1 MIRVMSCTLK
11 SGIVWTSFAQRLSR
25 PVPAPPPNTSTINCT
40 WCRHGIR
47 QTGVK
52 WPEPPTCFSPAISP
66 TVICV
71 SPSSFRS
78 TRPTCGVTNLKTNQD
93 YFHHRWVRFNQACLL
108 THIKTFDYFA
118 KQLIIVKRYLY
129 IIDLLYT
136 LCVHSASALVY
147 YFNQC

>member
-78 TRPTCGVTNLKTNQD
+78 TRPTCGVTNLKPIRTTSSS
-93 YFHHRWVRFNQACLL
+93 VSAISIKACLL

-118 KQLIIVKRYLY
+118 KQLIIVKRLSVYNRLTVHFVCSFS
-129 IIDLLYT
+129 IRPCLL
-136 LCVHSASALVY
+136 
-147 YFNQC
+147 F